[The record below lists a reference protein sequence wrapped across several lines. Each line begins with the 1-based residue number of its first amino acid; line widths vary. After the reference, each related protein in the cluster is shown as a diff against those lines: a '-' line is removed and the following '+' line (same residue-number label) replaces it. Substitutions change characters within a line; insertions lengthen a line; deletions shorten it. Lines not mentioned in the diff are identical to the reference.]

1 MVKKMPYKDLTQ
13 VMKFVKI
20 QILESIPFAC
30 EVCPD
35 FPNDSPEKLFNWL
48 KSWVRYKNDPAG
60 VELLQTMQTMYRK
73 GGWGDCD
80 CFTITTVACMVA
92 CGYKKID
99 VILVG
104 RKPTNAVHIYTQCV
118 VNGVRYTF
126 DLTNRNFN
134 TERSYPYKQT
144 LKFKI

>member
-1 MVKKMPYKDLTQ
+1 MVQKMPYQNLTQ
-13 VMKFVKI
+13 VMKFLKL
-20 QILESIPFAC
+20 QIIDSIPFAC
-30 EVCPD
+30 DVCPD
-35 FPNDSPEKLFNWL
+35 YSPEQPEKLFNWL
-48 KSWVRYKNDPAG
+48 KSWVRYQNDPKG

-92 CGYKKID
+92 CGYKHID

-104 RKPTNAVHIYTQCV
+104 RKPTNAVHIYVQAV
-118 VNGVRYTF
+118 VNNKRYTF

-134 TERSYPYKQT
+134 SQRFYPYKQT
-144 LKFKI
+144 LRFQI